1 MYTNVDQHSGSK
13 EMEDQGGGS
22 VDHLSMVGVILV
34 RILPL
39 SSTLSQLPR
48 SIKVST
54 GGKYSYSC
62 TSARRRLND
71 MMEDSDTGFR
81 RPMTKRRGNQIDNLL
96 NKGEISYHHHHHHSN
111 LKRNSTD
118 EEESYDMNHVD
129 GGDASFA
136 TCVKRKH
143 NDISDEIPS
152 GAEDAYS
159 CVKRKMN
166 DILSDG
172 NNSSLN
178 NGTEAAFRC
187 PALKKKMNEIIEES
201 AAILSLDSETFSNS
215 SNKRNGDASLIDSS
229 EIEVAYRY
237 ATAKRKNIEG
247 ESSCNIISTG
257 INIVKNNNSSSKNN
271 NSPIGPNGE
280 GISAAVAKV
289 LKGYD
294 WNLVP
299 TATKGSGDKR
309 ATHIKRPMNAFMV
322 WAQAARR
329 KLADQYPQL
338 HNAELSKTLGK
349 LWRVLTDIDKR
360 PFIEEADRL
369 RVIHK
374 RQHPDYK
381 YQPRRRKQNGPG
393 GRENSPTR
401 NQANVTF
408 SVAKSMKQENINARS
423 VKCPNSPQN
432 CVSSSPPTTPS
443 QGLSQM
449 SPPTPPTTPGQHY
462 INQGH
467 QHQPNNALYH
477 QEVSTPSADSPQ
489 GDLRYLDLSVEDG
502 QLSSLSS
509 LGGGNLGIPF
519 NLQECEVESNELDQ
533 YLSPSV
539 QNLHQYNS
547 MPPTTSSQWPL
558 NRFEEDLEKPN
569 KRYYPDSSVSE
580 VYWEDKSQEMR
591 YHDLQPP
598 LPSVQYVPTQ
608 HHPHTTTQVG
618 HPHVSNP
625 YSQYHRFVPSIEN
638 WPNSNFL

>member
-1 MYTNVDQHSGSK
+1 MNEIIGDTSN
-13 EMEDQGGGS
+13 
-22 VDHLSMVGVILV
+22 
-34 RILPL
+34 
-39 SSTLSQLPR
+39 SS
-48 SIKVST
+48 
-54 GGKYSYSC
+54 GGKYTYSC
-62 TSARRRLND
+62 TSTRRRLND
-71 MMEDSDTGFR
+71 MMEETENGFR
-81 RPMTKRRGNQIDNLL
+81 RPAAKRRIADDST
-96 NKGEISYHHHHHHSN
+96 NKNSSEEISYHNN
-111 LKRNSTD
+111 LKRNSNED
-118 EEESYDMNHVD
+118 EESYELNNHHVGSD
-129 GGDASFA
+129 VSSFA
-136 TCVKRKH
+136 SCGKRKL

-159 CVKRKMN
+159 CVNRKMN
-166 DILSDG
+166 EIMSTDG
-172 NNSSLN
+172 NNLSLN

-201 AAILSLDSETFSNS
+201 TGILSLESESFPS
-215 SNKRNGDASLIDSS
+215 SGKRNNNVDTLSGIDST
-229 EIEVAYRY
+229 EMEVAYRY
-237 ATAKRKNIEG
+237 ATTKRKNIDG
-247 ESSCNIISTG
+247 ESSCTIGTG
-257 INIVKNNNSSSKNN
+257 GVINVKNNNSTSKNN
-271 NSPIGPNGE
+271 NSLIGPNGE

-299 TATKGSGDKR
+299 VATK
-309 ATHIKRPMNAFMV
+309 AAHIKRPMNAFMV

-349 LWRVLTDIDKR
+349 LWRVLTDIEKK
-360 PFIEEADRL
+360 PFVEEADRL
-369 RVIHK
+369 RLIHK

-401 NQANVTF
+401 NQTNVTF
-408 SVAKSMKQENINARS
+408 SVAKSMKQEDINVRGA
-423 VKCPNSPQN
+423 KCPNSPEN
-432 CVSSSPPTTPS
+432 CVSSSPPSTPS
-443 QGLSQM
+443 QGLTQM
-449 SPPTPPTTPGQHY
+449 SPPTPPTTPRCQHY

-467 QHQPNNALYH
+467 QHQQNNALYH
-477 QEVSTPSADSPQ
+477 QEISTPSADSPQ
-489 GDLRYLDLSVEDG
+489 GDLRYLDLSVEDS

-558 NRFEEDLEKPN
+558 NRFEEDVEKPN

-598 LPSVQYVPTQ
+598 LPPVQYVPTQ
-608 HHPHTTTQVG
+608 HHSHTTTTTQVG

-625 YSQYHRFVPSIEN
+625 YSSYHRYMPSIEN
-638 WPNSNFL
+638 WANSNFL